1 MKDDE
6 FAFFNRQLAGML
18 RNGITLE
25 GGLEQLS
32 ATMLASPL
40 RTEIEQLRGDLSRG
54 MSLKDALPLRKLPE
68 LYRQLVQVG
77 AQSNDLPAILTMVAD
92 YYQQRHLLWSRLKGL
107 LVYPAIVLVVS
118 IGLVGFCVW
127 TLHSVVQIVAG
138 DMLGHL
144 VGTALPAALWLPVV
158 VLVIALIAFLSAL
171 GVPRCRDWL
180 RWRLPGFR
188 ESSLYQVA
196 MTMHLLLRGGARI
209 SESLELVQSLE
220 PTSEIGLEVGRW
232 RAAMAEGYGKL
243 PQFAA
248 GSRLFPRLF
257 LWLVGQSGED
267 LAGGFA
273 RAGEIYYQRA
283 QYRVEM
289 LLYAALPVAVVA
301 VGALVLFQFVFL
313 TQSVLVPFLN
323 ALGEP

>member
-144 VGTALPAALWLPVV
+144 VGTALPAALWLPMV

-171 GVPRCRDWL
+171 GVRRCREWL

-188 ESSLYQVA
+188 ESSLYQFA
-196 MTMHLLLRGGARI
+196 MTMHLLLRGGLGFP
-209 SESLELVQSLE
+209 SL
-220 PTSEIGLEVGRW
+220 W
-232 RAAMAEGYGKL
+232 
-243 PQFAA
+243 
-248 GSRLFPRLF
+248 
-257 LWLVGQSGED
+257 
-267 LAGGFA
+267 
-273 RAGEIYYQRA
+273 
-283 QYRVEM
+283 
-289 LLYAALPVAVVA
+289 
-301 VGALVLFQFVFL
+301 
-313 TQSVLVPFLN
+313 N
-323 ALGEP
+323 